1 MWEGS
6 VEVAMRR
13 CRGSFSGGKRRHG
26 GAMRRAVTRRFGR
39 LGDVCDIVTT
49 HHPGSARS
57 SHRSPPRGSRCRRGW
72 PWCPRVSRGIT
83 KRDAPLPTGV
93 NLSGAPRPVP
103 EGASQRTRHSTPW
116 MRASLRRIPRRR
128 AAIPNTRA
136 YTAHTA
142 VWREGTV
149 WRGKHYIPA
158 TSNFC
163 CEPSDIRGVFSGK
176 SSPGWSPLRCGCTMD
191 DGSF

>member
-1 MWEGS
+1 
-6 VEVAMRR
+6 
-13 CRGSFSGGKRRHG
+13 
-26 GAMRRAVTRRFGR
+26 MRRAVTRRIGR

-57 SHRSPPRGSRCRRGW
+57 FHRSPPRGSRCRRGW

-83 KRDAPLPTGV
+83 KRDEPLPTV
-93 NLSGAPRPVP
+93 AKSIGAAETGPVFT
-103 EGASQRTRHSTPW
+103 GRVTRTRHSTPW

-128 AAIPNTRA
+128 AAIPDTRA

-176 SSPGWSPLRCGCTMD
+176 SSPGWSRLRCGCTMD